1 MPQKLAYEEVAA
13 RLKKRIM
20 AGKLAAGH
28 RLPTEAELCE
38 QFGVSR
44 STVREALRVLSS
56 QGLVTTSRGVGGGTS
71 IARLDHNDVADML
84 EANIMLLTSME
95 GCSVGELL
103 EARDFL
109 EVPGAR
115 LAAVRRTEQ
124 HLVEL
129 RATIPAAP
137 QSLPVRR
144 RYQADRAFHQAI
156 LEAAG
161 NRMLHIITAPVFTA
175 MQARFLGDVATEDF
189 WARVIDEHRAIL
201 RAIEAGD
208 PDLAGREM
216 AAHLRSLRASE
227 DLDGDTLPDGAG
239 RAAAAPYNDL

>member
-1 MPQKLAYEEVAA
+1 VPQKLAYEEVAA

-71 IARLDHNDVADML
+71 IARLDHTDVAEML
-84 EANIMLLTSME
+84 DANIMLLTSME

-109 EVPGAR
+109 EVPAAR
-115 LAAVRRTEQ
+115 LAAARRTEQ
-124 HLVEL
+124 QLVEL

-137 QSLPVRR
+137 HSLPVRR

-161 NRMLHIITAPVFTA
+161 NRMLQIVTAPVFTA
-175 MQARFLGDVATEDF
+175 MQARFLGEVATEEF

-208 PDLAGREM
+208 PERAGREM
-216 AAHLRSLRASE
+216 ASHLRSLRTSE
-227 DLDGDTLPDGAG
+227 DLDAG
-239 RAAAAPYNDL
+239 PVAGETDRAIAAPYDDL

>member
-71 IARLDHNDVADML
+71 IARLDHTDVADML

-95 GCSVGELL
+95 GCTVAELL

-109 EVPGAR
+109 EVPAAR
-115 LAAVRRTEQ
+115 LAAVRRTEV
-124 HLVEL
+124 HLADL
-129 RATIPAAP
+129 RAAIPAAP
-137 QSLPVRR
+137 QNLPVRR
-144 RYQADRAFHQAI
+144 RSQANRAFHQAI
-156 LEAAG
+156 LDAAG
-161 NRMLHIITAPVFTA
+161 NRMLHVITAPILTV
-175 MQARFLGDVATEDF
+175 MHARFLRDMTSDEFWQRVA
-189 WARVIDEHRAIL
+189 DEHRAIL
-201 RAIEAGD
+201 RGIEAGD
-208 PDLAGREM
+208 PELAGREM
-216 AAHLRSLRASE
+216 AHHLRSLRGAYEAIDERASAGE
-227 DLDGDTLPDGAG
+227 AG
-239 RAAAAPYNDL
+239 RAVAAPYEE